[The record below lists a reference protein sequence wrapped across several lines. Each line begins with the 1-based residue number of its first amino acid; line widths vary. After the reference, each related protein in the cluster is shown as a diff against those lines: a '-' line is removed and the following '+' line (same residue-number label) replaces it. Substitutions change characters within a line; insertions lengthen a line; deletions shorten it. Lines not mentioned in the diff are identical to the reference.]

1 MYWILV
7 LRSSIHAIAG
17 FTDVYF
23 HTNTAV
29 NSHAVERFD
38 DIEEQPTSVIPTKR
52 IREPP
57 LHELRIREPPLHE
70 LKVGCK
76 CTVEWSDKKMYSTTV
91 LALGKIDVVMCT
103 M

>member
-1 MYWILV
+1 MLC
-7 LRSSIHAIAG
+7 SSIHAIAG
-17 FTDVYF
+17 FTVVYF

-29 NSHAVERFD
+29 SSHAVVRFND
-38 DIEEQPTSVIPTKR
+38 DEEQPTSVIPTKR
-52 IREPP
+52 IQEPP
-57 LHELRIREPPLHE
+57 LNE